1 MPFRARRHAL
11 SITLKPFQLIICI
24 ALGLW
29 LGFAAIALTVCLVLH
44 FAPQATAPLSQAVE
58 TLRPAPVQAPQQPAA
73 ADNPMFE
80 RYKEILRKQEVQ
92 QAEEQME
99 SNPRNL
105 SNPKCQFWLQQ
116 NRTAPTDK
124 SRANVLEFCN

>member
-11 SITLKPFQLIICI
+11 SITLKPFQLILCI

-29 LGFAAIALTVCLVLH
+29 LGFAAIALTLWLALH
-44 FAPQATAPLSQAVE
+44 FAPQAIAPLSQAAY
-58 TLRPAPVQAPQQPAA
+58 TLRPAPAQAPQQAA
-73 ADNPMFE
+73 TPENPMFE
-80 RYKEILRKQEVQ
+80 QYKEILRKQEMQ
-92 QAEEQME
+92 QAQEQIE

-105 SNPKCQFWLQQ
+105 SNAKCQFWLQQ
-116 NRTAPTDK
+116 NRTAPTEK